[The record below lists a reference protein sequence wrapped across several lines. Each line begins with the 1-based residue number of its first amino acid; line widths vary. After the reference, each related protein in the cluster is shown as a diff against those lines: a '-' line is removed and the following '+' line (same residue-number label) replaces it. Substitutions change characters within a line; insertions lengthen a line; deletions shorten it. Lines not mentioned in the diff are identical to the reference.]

1 MMAKLTDKPPEGE
14 QWTYE
19 VKWDGYRALLVKD
32 HGHVQLRSRN
42 DNNLTST
49 YPTIHAAA
57 LKLKAETALLD
68 GEIVALDPNGKPAFQ
83 ALQHRAAHRNYAIVF
98 YAFDLLHLDGRESID
113 YRFVAALRF
122 AAQYFF
128 IRALTTLFCA
138 ADIFE
143 RLRLRGSGRTAL
155 ATPRAELAT
164 VRLAVLEMEA
174 RSGNALSNAAA
185 SA

>member
-68 GEIVALDPNGKPAFQ
+68 GEIVALDPKGKPAFQ

-98 YAFDLLHLDGRESID
+98 YAFDLLYLNGFNLMKFPLIERKAVLRKLIPDNGGWNAEDVVSLGDKRLRDGRMRI
-113 YRFVAALRF
+113 
-122 AAQYFF
+122 
-128 IRALTTLFCA
+128 I
-138 ADIFE
+138 
-143 RLRLRGSGRTAL
+143 
-155 ATPRAELAT
+155 
-164 VRLAVLEMEA
+164 
-174 RSGNALSNAAA
+174 
-185 SA
+185 